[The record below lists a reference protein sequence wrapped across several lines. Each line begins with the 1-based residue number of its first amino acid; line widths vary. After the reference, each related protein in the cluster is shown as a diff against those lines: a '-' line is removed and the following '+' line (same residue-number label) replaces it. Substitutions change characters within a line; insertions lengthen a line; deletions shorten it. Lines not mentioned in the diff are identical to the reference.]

1 MAQTFNPFPSQITQA
16 QPSFIF
22 NGFPIQETFDVP
34 SLDVSTNGPPGTVFL
49 HPTDQKMTFYPLQ
62 NTQSGAVS
70 YDIDQDEPE
79 GLNIGDEDENI
90 APSQQPFYSLE
101 NMSPDMSNYPAIPF
115 PVCSNSTNESIS
127 SVPQFA
133 NEMSSLDVMVQVCQL
148 QNQSLLE
155 TELESLEAIILN
167 FHSNLATQPQ
177 GSQFWNL
184 PSTTDSNGFIYQQY
198 HSFPAATALLKPYEN
213 PVKFG
218 ECKPMHTNPNDGS
231 SLAQEQAKVCSR
243 TPAYM
248 ETLAGTVLKLKK
260 IREELSV
267 EKRFIPEH
275 VKKVF
280 GMNHEEAIRVLEN
293 IEESPRQQ
301 STVKIFQPFTKIDD
315 RSQFVE
321 RMKKLHHENIF
332 AFGEVMAS
340 HEFTRYRPM
349 AKSTGID
356 YSVCEKLLKWAL
368 KLLIFSAEKMNRAM
382 TLCGGNGYQLKF
394 KNRLIKSE
402 NWDKFFDGLLEIL
415 NRNPKLAK
423 NVQFDVKFSQ
433 ECDKGKQNKYSA
445 HCALKT
451 LGGNFYLH
459 VNKGFKDEFFEKT
472 EKLRESCEIF
482 FVGVENE
489 RRNEELRKKEDANK
503 RSTEKGEQFEPLFK
517 LEERRKYKIASV
529 CKLVKFFQRNNIRHL
544 SSLKDVSSLNEV
556 KGCKLVKCI
565 IDDLDNFKELRE
577 NYPEMRSEEG
587 FAQHF
592 CKSATYCG
600 LLAGSEN
607 NTAKLTHKL
616 LVILIVDEYD
626 VPLFKRC
633 LKPFDAEGKLQ
644 EEEFVK
650 SDPGNQKKNPAK
662 LFRPCGENFFLNEN
676 GELNEHLET
685 FCRVN
690 EFVTE
695 LDISHTEQAELAG
708 GGTYLCNN
716 MTLEKLEQIKRFQ
729 FFTSEYVEA
738 TAAKFNTKK
747 QKESIHGFGKPS
759 VSFSVRLRQGHNPFK
774 NEIEIAGDFEKDVAA
789 QIKDEFFAK
798 PDANQE
804 SCCTGCVSC
813 RCFYVPPMKDK
824 KHKGKKKKR
833 GRKNRQRKRGKFN
846 SK

>member
-1 MAQTFNPFPSQITQA
+1 MAQTFNPFPSQTQA

-22 NGFPIQETFDVP
+22 NGLPIQETFE
-34 SLDVSTNGPPGTVFL
+34 NGTPGTVFL
-49 HPTDQKMTFYPLQ
+49 HPHSAGVRAEFLLDQKMTFHPLQ

-90 APSQQPFYSLE
+90 APSQLPSYSPE
-101 NMSPDMSNYPAIPF
+101 NMSNYSPTAIHL
-115 PVCSNSTNESIS
+115 PVLSNSTNESFS

-133 NEMSSLDVMVQVCQL
+133 NEMSNVSSDTWVEVCQMQNQINLEFAESIIFSILATHL
-148 QNQSLLE
+148 QN
-155 TELESLEAIILN
+155 
-167 FHSNLATQPQ
+167 
-177 GSQFWNL
+177 SQLWNL
-184 PSTTDSNGFIYQQY
+184 PSITDSNGFIR
-198 HSFPAATALLKPYEN
+198 PAATALLKPYEN
-213 PVKFG
+213 PGKFG
-218 ECKPMHTNPNDGS
+218 GCTPMHTNPNVGS
-231 SLAQEQAKVCSR
+231 SLVQEQAKVCAP

-248 ETLAGTVLKLKK
+248 ETLAGTVKKLME
-260 IREELSV
+260 IEEELSV
-267 EKRFIPEH
+267 EKKFNSEH

-280 GMNHEEAIRVLEN
+280 RMNHDEAIRVLEN
-293 IEESPRQQ
+293 IEESPSKQ
-301 STVKIFQPFTKIDD
+301 STLKIFQQILKIDD
-315 RSQFVE
+315 RSQFMH
-321 RMKKLHHENIF
+321 RMKKLYQENIF

-340 HEFTRYRPM
+340 HAFTRYRPM
-349 AKSTGID
+349 PKSTDSD

-368 KLLIFSAEKMNRAM
+368 RLLIFSAEKMNRAM

-415 NRNPKLAK
+415 KKYPKLAK
-423 NVQFDVKFSQ
+423 NVQYDVKFSQ
-433 ECDKGKQNKYSA
+433 ECDKGKQNTYSA

-472 EKLRESCEIF
+472 EKLRERCEVF
-482 FVGVENE
+482 FVGGENE
-489 RRNEELRKKEDANK
+489 TRNTELREAANK
-503 RSTEKGEQFEPLFK
+503 RSTEKGKQLEPLFIF
-517 LEERRKYKIASV
+517 EERRIYKTASV
-529 CKLVKFFQRNNIRHL
+529 CKVVKFFQENNIQHL
-544 SSLKDVSSLNEV
+544 SSLNEV
-556 KGCKLVKCI
+556 KGCKLVKCF
-565 IDDLDNFKELRE
+565 IDDLADFNELRE
-577 NYPEMRSEEG
+577 NYEGMRSEEG

-592 CKSATYCG
+592 SKIATYCG

-616 LVILIVDEYD
+616 LVILNVDEANFL
-626 VPLFKRC
+626 LFKKC

-662 LFRPCGENFFLNEN
+662 LFRPCGENFFLNEV
-676 GELNEHLET
+676 GDLNEHLET
-685 FCRVN
+685 LCRVN

-716 MTLEKLEQIKRFQ
+716 MTLEKLEQIKSLQ

-747 QKESIHGFGKPS
+747 QKESIPGFGKPS
-759 VSFSVRLRQGHNPFK
+759 VSFSVRLRQGHNPFHD
-774 NEIEIAGDFEKDVAA
+774 EIKIAGDFEGDVAV

-824 KHKGKKKKR
+824 KQKGKKKKR
-833 GRKNRQRKRGKFN
+833 GRKNRQRKKRKI
-846 SK
+846 